1 MSVIDNPLI
10 AKFSNEIARV
20 SADQCVSAYWTC
32 KRALSLLEASGLE
45 GIIPATDDPIVD
57 GATLA
62 DGSLGDGRSQ
72 CTGNKL
78 HALFATMRTI
88 VAFAEATDGAVLN
101 AMTTLSVNGQ
111 SRV

>member
-1 MSVIDNPLI
+1 MPIIDNPLI
-10 AKFSNEIARV
+10 ARFSNEVARI
-20 SADQCVSAYWTC
+20 SADECVSAYWTC

-45 GIIPATDDPIVD
+45 TVIPETDDSIVD

-78 HALFATMRTI
+78 HALFVTMRTI
-88 VAFAEATDGAVLN
+88 IGFAEADNGAVLN
-101 AMTTLSVNGQ
+101 AMTALSVNGQ